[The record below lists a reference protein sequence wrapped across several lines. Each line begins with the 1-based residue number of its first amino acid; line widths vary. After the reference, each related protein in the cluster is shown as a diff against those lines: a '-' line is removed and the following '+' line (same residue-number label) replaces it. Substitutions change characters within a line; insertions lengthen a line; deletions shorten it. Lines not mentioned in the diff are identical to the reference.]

1 MNVVTPD
8 WILDCDSHSTRLSE
22 SLYHPSLFELEDQAA
37 VATSAEIFNGPSS
50 VVEQKE
56 NTIVTG
62 SEVTESLQKKAEEK
76 EKCFSSTSTEEAI
89 TESNN
94 HLELKPKAWSEDS
107 TSYILEGITFY
118 ITDYPQCVGE
128 ETIEKW
134 KKVRVDIIFN

>member
-1 MNVVTPD
+1 VVTPD

-37 VATSAEIFNGPSS
+37 VTAPTEIFNGPSS
-50 VVEQKE
+50 VVKQEEK
-56 NTIVTG
+56 TIVTR
-62 SEVTESLQKKAEEK
+62 SEVTESFQKKTEEK
-76 EKCFSSTSTEEAI
+76 EKCFSSTSTEETIA
-89 TESNN
+89 ESNT
-94 HLELKPKAWSEDS
+94 HLELKPKVWNEDS

-134 KKVRVDIIFN
+134 KKVRI